1 MKGALPASQLSCGLQ
16 GAASA
21 VSSAMCNTFLS
32 FSWGPRM
39 ATGQCTTG
47 ALVLISCAALS
58 ACVSTSQVLEMGR
71 DTYSVSATADG
82 YRDAA
87 SARQSAFQAG
97 AQKCGSL
104 GKHFMFVN
112 ESTARTRMG
121 IDTTVNVTFRCL
133 AENDPEYAR
142 PNVRQS
148 PDVVIEDQRQ
158 K

>member
-1 MKGALPASQLSCGLQ
+1 MTETHRIAR
-16 GAASA
+16 
-21 VSSAMCNTFLS
+21 S
-32 FSWGPRM
+32 F
-39 ATGQCTTG
+39 
-47 ALVLISCAALS
+47 ALVAGVVLGG
-58 ACVSTSQVLEMGR
+58 CVSTSQVLEMGR

-97 AQKCGSL
+97 AQKCNSL
-104 GKHFMFVN
+104 GKRFMFVE

-133 AENDPEYAR
+133 AESDPEYAR
-142 PNVRQS
+142 PEVRQA
-148 PDVVIEDQRQ
+148 PAVVIEDQRR